1 METRKTKYASYR
13 SSLLNSSNDV
23 LKPQETPETT
33 STIDINS
40 TLPIDQV
47 MKDNLPVQKDNRFRN
62 RIIFVSVSG
71 GIIIVIIVLLIIL
84 GVVLF

>member
-23 LKPQETPETT
+23 LKPDEKEENTT
-33 STIDINS
+33 TIDINS
-40 TLPIDQV
+40 TLPLNEV
-47 MKDNLPVQKDNRFRN
+47 MKDSLPVTKDNRLRN
-62 RIIFVSVSG
+62 RLIFVGVSG
-71 GIIIVIIVLLIIL
+71 GIIIVIIILLIIL

>member
-13 SSLLNSSNDV
+13 SSLLNASNDV
-23 LKPQETPETT
+23 LKPDETKEST

-40 TLPIDQV
+40 TLPLDEV
-47 MKDNLPVQKDNRFRN
+47 MKDNLPVTKDNRFRN

-71 GIIIVIIVLLIIL
+71 GIIIVIIILLIIL